1 MRSRPFVRNKDA
13 LHTLDLLA
21 QRYSSRPSAMLGIAD
36 EWAAYQLDLCAL
48 YVGAKEETERAN
60 GKRGKSA
67 HDNSGYDDPAPL
79 AAQKVRIADYPD
91 GLW

>member
-1 MRSRPFVRNKDA
+1 MRSPPFVRNKDA

-21 QRYSSRPSAMLGIAD
+21 QRYSTRPSAILNLAD

-48 YVGAKEETERAN
+48 YVGAKEETERA
-60 GKRGKSA
+60 KQRGKNERGDA
-67 HDNSGYDDPAPL
+67 RFDDPLPL
-79 AAQKVRIADYPD
+79 AAQKVRLDDYPD